1 MEGWVGY
8 QARMRFG
15 SLASTLCPFISL
27 LPINKVGV
35 NRWWLLL
42 LLLLFGWGEGFGSC
56 VLPWVE

>member
-27 LPINKVGV
+27 LPITKWVLIGGGCY
-35 NRWWLLL
+35 RCCCYL
-42 LLLLFGWGEGFGSC
+42 GGEVALEVVSFLG
-56 VLPWVE
+56 